1 MPRLCALYASK
12 SPVPE
17 LPALSSAAQKAQGV
31 EAGMSQTDKQ
41 LLLKGG
47 GCSRRRVGFM
57 PECTGMRQMCRLQ

>member
-1 MPRLCALYASK
+1 MPRLCALYAPK

-17 LPALSSAAQKAQGV
+17 LPALTSAVQKAQGV

-47 GCSRRRVGFM
+47 DCSRRKVEFM
-57 PECTGMRQMCRLQ
+57 PEWMGKRQMYRLQ